1 MNLSPCRV
9 SFQSTLWVHEK
20 IGTVTTEDAEKF
32 QAMQARLADLLP
44 RLNERDRRLAL
55 ATEAKSWGYGGIT
68 AVQNATGVSRKTIQ
82 RGMTELSDD
91 LTERLSDRVRAP
103 GGGRKKAEVANPELA
118 DALESLTEPDTRGD
132 PESPLRWT
140 TKSTRHLAATLT
152 EMGHSVSHSVV
163 AKLLR
168 FLGYSLQGTRKKME
182 GSQHPDR
189 DDQFRYINKL
199 ARELLASGDPV
210 ISVDTKKKE
219 LVGRFS
225 QAGKEWHQQGKP
237 VDVSTYDF
245 PDQADGK
252 AIPYG
257 VYDLT
262 DNSAWVSVG
271 IDHDTSVFAVA
282 TIEKWWQNMGK
293 EKYPNARRIFITA
306 DGGGSNGHRPW
317 LWKHELA
324 RLATATGLEI
334 IVSHYPP
341 GTSKWN
347 KIEHRLFSRITQN
360 WRGRPLETYQTIV
373 SLIANTTTTT
383 GLTVRCELD
392 PNLYPTKIKLTDQ
405 QKESI
410 PITRHLFHGDWN
422 YTITP
427 RIE

>member
-1 MNLSPCRV
+1 M
-9 SFQSTLWVHEK
+9 
-20 IGTVTTEDAEKF
+20 TTEGDKKF
-32 QAMQARLADLLP
+32 RAMQARLADLLA

-68 AVQNATGVSRKTIQ
+68 AVHRATGVSRAVIH
-82 RGMTELSDD
+82 RGMTELVDD
-91 LTERLSDRVRAP
+91 PAERASDRVRAP
-103 GGGRKKAEVANPELA
+103 GGGRKKAEVADPELV
-118 DALESLTEPDTRGD
+118 DKLERLIEPETRGD

-140 TKSTRHLAATLT
+140 TKSTRKLADQLT
-152 EMGHSVSHSVV
+152 EMGQAISHAVV
-163 AKLLR
+163 GKLLHS
-168 FLGYSLQGTRKKME
+168 LGYSLQGTRKKME
-182 GSQHPDR
+182 GRQHPDR
-189 DDQFRYINKL
+189 DDQFRYINRL
-199 ARELLASGDPV
+199 AKEFLAAGDPV
-210 ISVDTKKKE
+210 VSVDTKKKE
-219 LVGRFS
+219 LVGRFA
-225 QAGKEWHQQGKP
+225 QAGKEWHSQGEP

-245 PDQADGK
+245 PEQADGK

-262 DNSAWVSVG
+262 DDSAWVSVG

-282 TIEKWWQNMGK
+282 TIAKWWQHLGQK
-293 EKYPNARRIFITA
+293 KYPNARRIFITA

-324 RLATATGLEI
+324 RLATTTGLDI
-334 IVSHYPP
+334 VVSHYPP

-373 SLIANTTTTT
+373 NLIANTATGT

-410 PITRHLFHGDWN
+410 PLTRHLFHGDWN
-422 YTITP
+422 YTISS
-427 RIE
+427 RAE

>member
-1 MNLSPCRV
+1 M
-9 SFQSTLWVHEK
+9 TH
-20 IGTVTTEDAEKF
+20 GGDEKF
-32 QAMQARLADLLP
+32 REMQARLTDLLP
-44 RLNERDRRLAL
+44 RLNERDRRVAL
-55 ATEAKSWGYGGIT
+55 AAEAKSWGYGGIT
-68 AVQNATGVSRKTIQ
+68 AVHDATGVSRKTIQ
-82 RGMTELSDD
+82 RGMAELCEDPAEGTS
-91 LTERLSDRVRAP
+91 RRVRAP
-103 GGGRKKAEVANPELA
+103 GGGRKKAEVTNPGLVN
-118 DALESLTEPDTRGD
+118 ALDGLIEPDTRGD

-140 TKSTRHLAATLT
+140 TKSTRHLASALT
-152 EMGHSVSHSVV
+152 EMGHSISHSVV

-168 FLGYSLQGTRKKME
+168 TLGYSLQGTRKKQE

-199 ARELLASGDPV
+199 AGEFLTSGDPV

-225 QAGKEWHQQGKP
+225 QTGKEWHPQGEP
-237 VDVSTYDF
+237 VEVSTYNF

-257 VYDLT
+257 VYDLA
-262 DNSAWVSVG
+262 DDSAWVSVG
-271 IDHDTSVFAVA
+271 IDHDTAVFAVA
-282 TIEKWWQNMGK
+282 TIEKWWQHMGK
-293 EKYPNARRIFITA
+293 EKYPNARRIYITA
-306 DGGGSNGHRPW
+306 DGGGSNGHRLW

-324 RLATATGLEI
+324 QLATTTGLDI

-373 SLIANTTTTT
+373 NLIANTTTTT

-392 PNLYPTKIKLTDQ
+392 PNCYPTRTKLNDQ
-405 QKESI
+405 QKASI
-410 PITRHLFHGDWN
+410 PVTRHLFHGDWN

>member
-1 MNLSPCRV
+1 
-9 SFQSTLWVHEK
+9 
-20 IGTVTTEDAEKF
+20 
-32 QAMQARLADLLP
+32 MQARLAGLLP

-55 ATEAKSWGYGGIT
+55 ATEAESWGYGGIT
-68 AVQNATGVSRKTIQ
+68 AVHQATGMSRAVIH
-82 RGMTELSDD
+82 RGIRELFDD
-91 LTERLSDRVRAP
+91 SAERVSDRVRAP
-103 GGGRKKAEVANPELA
+103 GGGRKKAEIADPELP
-118 DALESLTEPDTRGD
+118 DKLEKLTEPDTRGD

-140 TKSTRHLAATLT
+140 TKSTRKLAEQLT
-152 EMGHSVSHSVV
+152 EMGHSISHTAV

-168 FLGYSLQGTRKKME
+168 SLGYSLQSTRKKME

-189 DDQFRYINKL
+189 DDQFRYINTL
-199 ARELLASGDPV
+199 ATEFLAAGDPV
-210 ISVDTKKKE
+210 ISVDTKKRE
-219 LVGRFS
+219 LVGRFA
-225 QAGKEWHQQGKP
+225 QAGKEWHPQGEP

-257 VYDLT
+257 VYDLI
-262 DNSAWVSVG
+262 DDSAWVSVG
-271 IDHDTSVFAVA
+271 IDHDTAVFAVA
-282 TIEKWWQNMGK
+282 TIEKWWQHMGK
-293 EKYPNARRIFITA
+293 EKYPHARRIFITA

-324 RLATATGLEI
+324 RLATTTGLEI

-373 SLIANTTTTT
+373 NLIANTTTTT

-392 PNLYPTKIKLTDQ
+392 LNLYPTKIKLTDQ
-405 QKESI
+405 QKSLI
-410 PITRHLFHGDWN
+410 PLTRHLFHGDWN

-427 RIE
+427 QME

>member
-1 MNLSPCRV
+1 MSL
-9 SFQSTLWVHEK
+9 QSELWVCEK
-20 IGTVTTEDAEKF
+20 IDAVAIEDDEKF
-32 QAMQARLADLLP
+32 SAMRQRLADLLP

-55 ATEAKSWGYGGIT
+55 AAEAKSWGYGGIT
-68 AVQNATGVSRKTIQ
+68 AVHHATGVSRKVIQ

-91 LTERLSDRVRAP
+91 PAEGPSDRVRAP
-103 GGGRKKAEVANPELA
+103 GGGRKKAEVANPELV
-118 DALESLTEPDTRGD
+118 DALESLIEPDTRGD

-152 EMGHSVSHSVV
+152 EMGHSISHNAV
-163 AKLLR
+163 AKLLH

-199 ARELLASGDPV
+199 AREFLASGDPV

-225 QAGKEWHQQGKP
+225 QAGKEWNPQGEP

-245 PDQADGK
+245 PSQADGK
-252 AIPYG
+252 AVPYG

-271 IDHDTSVFAVA
+271 IDHDTSVFAVT
-282 TIEKWWQNMGK
+282 TIEKWWQRMGK
-293 EKYPNARRIFITA
+293 EKYPHARRIFITA

-324 RLATATGLEI
+324 RLATTTGLEI

-373 SLIANTTTTT
+373 NLIANTTTTT
-383 GLTVRCELD
+383 GLAVRCELD

-405 QKESI
+405 QKNSI
-410 PITRHLFHGDWN
+410 PVTRHLFHGDWN

-427 RIE
+427 QIE

>member
-1 MNLSPCRV
+1 
-9 SFQSTLWVHEK
+9 
-20 IGTVTTEDAEKF
+20 VTTENDEKF
-32 QAMQARLADLLP
+32 RAMRERLADLLP

-55 ATEAKSWGYGGIT
+55 ATEAKSWGYGGIS
-68 AVQNATGVSRKTIQ
+68 AVRRATGVSWKTIK
-82 RGMTELSDD
+82 RGMTELSGDPAE
-91 LTERLSDRVRAP
+91 TPSGRVRAP
-103 GGGRKKAEVANPELA
+103 GGGRKKAEVTDPELV
-118 DALESLTEPDTRGD
+118 DALESLIEPETRGD

-140 TKSTRHLAATLT
+140 TTSTRQLAETLT
-152 EMGHSVSHSVV
+152 GRGHSVSHSVV

-168 FLGYSLQGTRKKME
+168 ALGYSLQGTRKTLE

-189 DDQFRYINKL
+189 DDQFRYINERAEEFL
-199 ARELLASGDPV
+199 AAGDPV

-219 LVGRFS
+219 LVGPFA
-225 QAGKEWHQQGKP
+225 QAGKEWHPQGEP
-237 VDVSTYDF
+237 VEVSTYDF
-245 PDQADGK
+245 LDQADGN

-257 VYDLT
+257 VYDLA

-271 IDHDTSVFAVA
+271 VDHDTSVFAVA
-282 TIEKWWQNMGK
+282 TIEKWWQHMGK

-306 DGGGSNGHRPW
+306 DGGGSNGRRPW

-324 RLATATGLEI
+324 RFATVTGLEVT
-334 IVSHYPP
+334 VSHYPP

-347 KIEHRLFSRITQN
+347 KIEHRLFSRITHN
-360 WRGRPLETYQTIV
+360 WRGRPLETYQTIIN
-373 SLIANTTTTT
+373 LITNTTTAT

-405 QKESI
+405 QKNSI
-410 PITRHLFHGDWN
+410 PLTQHLFHGDWN

>member
-1 MNLSPCRV
+1 VAIRDDEAFS
-9 SFQSTLWVHEK
+9 
-20 IGTVTTEDAEKF
+20 
-32 QAMQARLADLLP
+32 AMKARLADLLP

-55 ATEAKSWGYGGIT
+55 ATEAKSWGRGGIS
-68 AVQNATGVSRKTIQ
+68 AVHEATGVSKATIR
-82 RGMTELSDD
+82 RGKIELDNEPTEQP
-91 LTERLSDRVRAP
+91 SDRVRVP
-103 GGGRKKAEVANPELA
+103 GGGRKKAEVADPELLNE
-118 DALESLTEPDTRGD
+118 LENLTEPETRGD

-140 TKSTRHLAATLT
+140 TKSTRKLAEQLT
-152 EMGHSVSHSVV
+152 EAGHSISHTAV

-168 FLGYSLQGTRKKME
+168 FLGYSLQSTRKKME

-199 ARELLASGDPV
+199 ATEFLAAGDPV

-219 LVGRFS
+219 LVGQFA
-225 QAGKEWHQQGKP
+225 QAGQEWHPRGEP
-237 VDVSTYDF
+237 VEVSTYDF

-257 VYDLT
+257 VYDLAH
-262 DNSAWVSVG
+262 NSAWVSVG

-282 TIEKWWQNMGK
+282 TIDKWWQHMGK
-293 EKYPNARRIFITA
+293 KKYPNAHRIFITA
-306 DGGGSNGHRPW
+306 DGGGSNGHRLW

-324 RLATATGLEI
+324 RLATTTGLDI

-373 SLIANTTTTT
+373 NLIANTTTTT

-392 PNLYPTKIKLTDQ
+392 PNLYPTKIKLTNQ
-405 QKESI
+405 QKNSI
-410 PITRHLFHGDWN
+410 PIIRHLFHGDWN

-427 RIE
+427 HAE

>member
-1 MNLSPCRV
+1 
-9 SFQSTLWVHEK
+9 
-20 IGTVTTEDAEKF
+20 VTTDCDEKF
-32 QAMQARLADLLP
+32 RAMRARLADLLP

-55 ATEAKSWGYGGIT
+55 ATEAKSWGRGGIT
-68 AVQNATGVSRKTIQ
+68 AVHDATGASRKTIA
-82 RGMTELSDD
+82 RGMAELSDD
-91 LTERLSDRVRAP
+91 STGEPSGRVRAP
-103 GGGRKKAEVANPELA
+103 GGGRKKAEVTNPELV
-118 DALESLTEPDTRGD
+118 DALDGLIEPDTRGD

-140 TKSTRHLAATLT
+140 TKSTRKLAAALR
-152 EMGHSVSHSVV
+152 ELGHSISHNAV
-163 AKLLR
+163 ANLLR
-168 FLGYSLQGTRKKME
+168 SQGYSLQGTRKKME
-182 GSQHPDR
+182 GNQHPDR

-199 ARELLASGDPV
+199 ASEFLASGDPV

-219 LVGRFS
+219 LIGQFS
-225 QAGKEWHQQGKP
+225 QAGKEWHPQGEP
-237 VDVSTYDF
+237 VEVSTYNF

-257 VYDLT
+257 VYDVT
-262 DNSAWVSVG
+262 DNSAWISVG

-282 TIEKWWQNMGK
+282 TIDKWWEHMGK
-293 EKYPNARRIFITA
+293 KKYPHARRIFITA

-324 RLATATGLEI
+324 QFATKTGLEI
-334 IVSHYPP
+334 VVSHYPP

-360 WRGRPLETYQTIV
+360 WRGRPLETYETIV
-373 SLIANTTTTT
+373 NLITSTTTST

-392 PNLYPTKIKLTDQ
+392 PNLYPTKIKLTNQ
-405 QKESI
+405 QKNSI
-410 PITRHLFHGDWN
+410 PIIRHLFHGEWN

>member
-1 MNLSPCRV
+1 MA
-9 SFQSTLWVHEK
+9 
-20 IGTVTTEDAEKF
+20 IEDSEKF
-32 QAMQARLADLLP
+32 YAMQARLADLSP

-55 ATEAKSWGYGGIT
+55 AAEAKSWGRGGIT
-68 AVQNATGVSRKTIQ
+68 AVHQATGASRTTIR
-82 RGMTELSDD
+82 RGMTELAGNPA
-91 LTERLSDRVRAP
+91 ERSTGRVRAL
-103 GGGRKKAEVANPELA
+103 GGGRKKAEVANPELV
-118 DALESLTEPDTRGD
+118 DVLDGLIEPETRGD

-140 TKSTRHLAATLT
+140 TKSTRHLAGELSG
-152 EMGHSVSHSVV
+152 MGHSVSHDVV
-163 AKLLR
+163 AKILHSLR
-168 FLGYSLQGTRKKME
+168 YSLQGTRKKLE

-189 DDQFRYINKL
+189 DDQFRYINEL
-199 ARELLASGDPV
+199 ATEFLASGDPV

-219 LVGRFS
+219 LVGQFA
-225 QAGKEWHQQGKP
+225 QAGKEWHPQGEP

-245 PDQADGK
+245 PSEADGK

-282 TIEKWWQNMGK
+282 TIEKWWQIMGK
-293 EKYPNARRIFITA
+293 EKYLDARRIFITA

-324 RLATATGLEI
+324 RLAATTGLEI

-373 SLIANTTTTT
+373 NLIASTTTTT

-392 PNLYPTKIKLTDQ
+392 PGTYPTKIKLTDQ

-410 PITRHLFHGDWN
+410 PLTRHLFHGDWN

-427 RIE
+427 PIE

>member
-1 MNLSPCRV
+1 MAIKSD
-9 SFQSTLWVHEK
+9 E
-20 IGTVTTEDAEKF
+20 EF

-55 ATEAKSWGYGGIT
+55 ATEAKSWGRGGIT
-68 AVQNATGVSRKTIQ
+68 AVHQATGASRTTIR
-82 RGMTELSDD
+82 RGMTELADNSA
-91 LTERLSDRVRAP
+91 ERSPDRVRAP
-103 GGGRKKAEVANPELA
+103 GGGRKKSEVANPELV
-118 DALESLTEPDTRGD
+118 DVLDGLIEPETRGD

-140 TKSTRHLAATLT
+140 TKSTRHLAVELGG
-152 EMGHSVSHSVV
+152 MGHSVSHDVV
-163 AKLLR
+163 AKILHSLH
-168 FLGYSLQGTRKKME
+168 YSLQGTRKKLE

-199 ARELLASGDPV
+199 AKEFLAAGDPV
-210 ISVDTKKKE
+210 ISIDTKKKE
-219 LVGRFS
+219 LVGQFT
-225 QAGKEWHQQGKP
+225 QAGKEWHPQGEP

-245 PDQADGK
+245 PSEADGK

-282 TIEKWWQNMGK
+282 TIQKWWEKMGK
-293 EKYPNARRIFITA
+293 EKYSDSRRIFITA

-324 RLATATGLEI
+324 RLAAATGLEI
-334 IVSHYPP
+334 VVSHYPP

-373 SLIANTTTTT
+373 NLIASTTTTT

-392 PNLYPTKIKLTDQ
+392 PELYPTKIKLTDH
-405 QKESI
+405 QKKSI
-410 PITRHLFHGDWN
+410 PLARHLFHGDWN
-422 YTITP
+422 YTITSP
-427 RIE
+427 IE

>member
-1 MNLSPCRV
+1 
-9 SFQSTLWVHEK
+9 
-20 IGTVTTEDAEKF
+20 
-32 QAMQARLADLLP
+32 MQARLADLLP

-55 ATEAKSWGYGGIT
+55 ATEAKSWGRGGIT
-68 AVQNATGVSRKTIQ
+68 AVHQATGASRTTIR
-82 RGMTELSDD
+82 RGMTELADNSA
-91 LTERLSDRVRAP
+91 ERSSDRVRAP
-103 GGGRKKAEVANPELA
+103 GGGRKKAEVANPELV
-118 DALESLTEPDTRGD
+118 DVLDGLIEPETRGD

-140 TKSTRHLAATLT
+140 TKSTRHLAAELSGI
-152 EMGHSVSHSVV
+152 GHSVSHDVV
-163 AKLLR
+163 AKILHSLR
-168 FLGYSLQGTRKKME
+168 YSLQSTRKKLE

-199 ARELLASGDPV
+199 AKEFLAAGDPV

-219 LVGRFS
+219 LVGRFT
-225 QAGKEWHQQGKP
+225 QAGKEWHPQGEP
-237 VDVSTYDF
+237 ADVSTYDF
-245 PDQADGK
+245 PSEADGK

-257 VYDLT
+257 VYDLA

-282 TIEKWWQNMGK
+282 TIQKWWQSMGK
-293 EKYPNARRIFITA
+293 EKYPDARRIFITA

-324 RLATATGLEI
+324 RLAAATGLEI

-347 KIEHRLFSRITQN
+347 KIEHRLFSRVTQN

-373 SLIANTTTTT
+373 NLIASTTTTT

-392 PNLYPTKIKLTDQ
+392 LSLYPTKIKLTDQ

-410 PITRHLFHGDWN
+410 PLTRHLFHGDWN
-422 YTITP
+422 YTIPTSP
-427 RIE
+427 IE